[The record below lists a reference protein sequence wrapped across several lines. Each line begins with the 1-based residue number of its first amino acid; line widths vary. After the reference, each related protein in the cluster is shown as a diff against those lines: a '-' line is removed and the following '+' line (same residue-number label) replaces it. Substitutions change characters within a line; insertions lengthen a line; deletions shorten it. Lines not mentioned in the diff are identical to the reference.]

1 MMIARDDEVKRSRI
15 WRFAIII
22 SSVLIVVI
30 VVYLLMK
37 MFTANPLEGSWE
49 GEDGDI
55 AIHVGV
61 NGTMTVSISD
71 VSEGTDL
78 DIKMSYTLDKDAKTI
93 TIREDAS
100 ELDRLAGLSDGA
112 YTRETLESALAN
124 VMTTFNY
131 NIESGVLT
139 LSERE
144 YGEQLTFTKK

>member
-30 VVYLLMK
+30 AVYLLMK

-49 GEDGDI
+49 AEDGDI
-55 AIHVGV
+55 TINVGV
-61 NGTMTVSISD
+61 NGTMTISVSD

-78 DIKMSYTLDKDAKTI
+78 DIKMSYTMDKDAKTI
-93 TIREDAS
+93 TIREDTS

-124 VMTTFNY
+124 VTTTFNY